1 MQQELKKTTT
11 ASRRDFL
18 KVFWVYSCLS
28 CHSIKLSTACAQS
41 YSAAYSTRRNRT
53 RESQLL
59 CLNIFFDGIDYCP
72 IVVKVR
78 DGRPIKIE
86 GNKLSSLTQGG
97 TNART
102 QASVLGLYDNAR
114 YKEPQA
120 KASAASW
127 EEVDEAIVNQ
137 LDAIKAK
144 GWKSCVAY
152 RKG

>member
-1 MQQELKKTTT
+1 MRKAIPLLIQPEEIVPGK
-11 ASRRDFL
+11 AS
-18 KVFWVYSCLS
+18 YYA
-28 CHSIKLSTACAQS
+28 ST
-41 YSAAYSTRRNRT
+41 
-53 RESQLL
+53 
-59 CLNIFFDGIDYCP
+59 FFDGIDYCP

-127 EEVDEAIVNQ
+127 EEVDEA
-137 LDAIKAK
+137 
-144 GWKSCVAY
+144 S
-152 RKG
+152 